1 MEKVFAKVEKL
12 ADHFKE
18 YVNTKIASVKLN
30 AAAKTSQ
37 MISNLVARIIVS
49 IVFLLFILFASI
61 AASLAISEWIG
72 KSYSGF
78 LIVSGFY
85 LLATII
91 IWKGRERLLRLPIM
105 NAMIRQLFKK
115 ETDE

>member
-1 MEKVFAKVEKL
+1 MEKVFAKVEQL

-18 YVNTKIASVKLN
+18 YVNTRIDSVKLN

-37 MISNLVARIIVS
+37 MISNLVARIIVA
-49 IVFLLFILFASI
+49 IVFLLFIVFASV
-61 AASLAISEWIG
+61 AAALAISAWLS

-85 LLATII
+85 LVLAII
-91 IWKGRERLLRLPIM
+91 IWKARERLLR
-105 NAMIRQLFKK
+105 
-115 ETDE
+115 